1 MQRGKIWTRQQQ
13 IKKELRMAKRY
24 KRKVERNRSIE
35 KLAKR
40 VGNEIK
46 NIGDYMTSTIDEIAR
61 RVGMVMQL
69 QELLIDQTG
78 WTPDQVQEK
87 LKVKREEAA
96 AREKVEA
103 EKREAKRLEAEAVKD
118 KERFDALSPDEQAA
132 ELAKKALDAEIAAHN
147 KAVDDAKQVVPA

>member
-1 MQRGKIWTRQQQ
+1 
-13 IKKELRMAKRY
+13 MAKRY

-46 NIGDYMTSTIDEIAR
+46 NIGDYMSSTIDEIAR

-69 QELLIDQTG
+69 QELLVDQTG
-78 WTPDQVQEK
+78 WTPDQVTEK
-87 LKVKREEAA
+87 LKVKREAA
-96 AREKVEA
+96 QAREKA
-103 EKREAKRLEAEAVKD
+103 EQEQREAKRLEAEAVKE
-118 KERFDALSPDEQAA
+118 KERFDALSPGEQSA

-147 KAVDDAKQVVPA
+147 KAINDAKADQQPA